1 MSPSSLEV
9 LLPLGVLT
17 GSRAF
22 DCATELSDWDIVLI
36 ESNLPSDLLDRDIIS
51 DTNFSAEW
59 ENYYDPAERKPGYA
73 IDEEVLPELGDD
85 FIEYDQ
91 ITIWGPIARN
101 LKYIDEHNRTINL
114 FVYQDKYASILN
126 KFKELNSLIVFL
138 HGTKLM
144 DKQYRIQAFIELTDK
159 LGITNHN

>member
-1 MSPSSLEV
+1 MSPSSLEA

-36 ESNLPSDLLDRDIIS
+36 ESNLPSDLLDQDIIS

-59 ENYYDPAERKPGYA
+59 ENYYDPAERKPGYVVS
-73 IDEEVLPELGDD
+73 EEVLPELGDD

-91 ITIWGPIARN
+91 ITIWGPITRN